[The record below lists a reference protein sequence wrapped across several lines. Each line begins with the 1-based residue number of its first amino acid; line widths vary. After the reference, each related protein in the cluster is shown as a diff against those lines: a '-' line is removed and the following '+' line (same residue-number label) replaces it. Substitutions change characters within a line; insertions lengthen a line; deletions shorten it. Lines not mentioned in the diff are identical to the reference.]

1 VYFGIQV
8 LNSNE
13 PSSIAF
19 Y

>member
-13 PSSIAF
+13 PSLIAF